1 MSAPREFELA
11 RLCAKAHK
19 VRATERA
26 VSMANRA
33 GCPVYAFPTKHGF
46 GFDIVPPL
54 GWAIVAQPSGV
65 VTERGQ
71 VIA

>member
-26 VSMANRA
+26 AMLARQV
-33 GCPVYAFPTKHGF
+33 GCPVYAYPTKRGF
-46 GFDIVPPL
+46 GFDTIPPL
-54 GWAIVAQPSGV
+54 GWTIVAQPSGV
-65 VTERGQ
+65 VTERGEI
-71 VIA
+71 IA